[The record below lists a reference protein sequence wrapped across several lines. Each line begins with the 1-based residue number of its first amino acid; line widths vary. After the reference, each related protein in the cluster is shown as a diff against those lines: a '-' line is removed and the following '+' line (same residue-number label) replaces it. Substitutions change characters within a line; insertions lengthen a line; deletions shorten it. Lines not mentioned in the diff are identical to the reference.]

1 MREKVMKE
9 YVVNY
14 GYFNY
19 PLKERVFPTYEQAKK
34 FFYALRDPRIKR
46 KELWTRGA
54 NGTEVDY

>member
-1 MREKVMKE
+1 MKE